1 MENYF
6 FVLFSKII
14 NKYLLFQINLKKMS
28 NELRNLNSQSFS
40 ELECTSSKNISTE
53 LQTIKVQEKK
63 KYVNFYICQLS
74 VGIIFTYIFIICS
87 ITINI
92 VNRVIFWKFKFKFN
106 FTLILLQQL
115 FCMIF
120 FSLCS
125 RYSKIF
131 IAQTGGIS
139 FSDFWKLKFQYI
151 GYCIFFILKT
161 VTSLIG
167 YQLVTNIP
175 MYVNL
180 RKFLTAM
187 TFIYQF
193 FFKKKKISNI
203 NILVVI
209 LLTLGAF
216 LTGIDD
222 YSTDYKGYAAVFLKN
237 MFNLV
242 NLEISENFKQKNGVT
257 NLKLLV
263 YNSFLSTPLLLLTIF
278 INGEFIKVVN
288 YFQEEHDF
296 NYKNLIFFLFA
307 SCSIVMITNSSFF
320 ISNEKNTSLFTQLI
334 SDSKYIVI
342 TFISYFVLKSFTLT
356 WKNITGIILST
367 IAAIIITINSLYN
380 NIKINKNCTKETFK
394 NIKIINNEGSKEN
407 INNSL

>member
-1 MENYF
+1 
-6 FVLFSKII
+6 
-14 NKYLLFQINLKKMS
+14 MS
-28 NELRNLNSQSFS
+28 NELKNLKSSNFS
-40 ELECTSSKNISTE
+40 ETEEQIEKKISSIESKSI
-53 LQTIKVQEKK
+53 EKK
-63 KYVNFYICQLS
+63 KYVNLFICHLS
-74 VGIIFTYIFIICS
+74 VGIVFTYIFIICS

-92 VNRVIFWKFKFKFN
+92 VNRIIFWKYKFKFN
-106 FTLILLQQL
+106 FTLILLQQI

-120 FSLCS
+120 FSICS
-125 RYSKIF
+125 KYSKIF
-131 IAQTGGIS
+131 ITQTGGVS
-139 FSDFWKLKFQYI
+139 MSDFWKLKYQYI
-151 GYCIFFILKT
+151 GYSIFFILKT
-161 VTSLIG
+161 LNSLLG

-187 TFIYQF
+187 TFIYQY

-222 YSTDYKGYAAVFLKN
+222 YSTDYKGYAMVFLKN
-237 MFNLV
+237 MFNLI

-263 YNSFLSTPLLLLTIF
+263 YNSFLSTPLLFITIF
-278 INGEFIKVVN
+278 INGEYFKVIN

-296 NYKNLIFFLFA
+296 NYKYLIIYLFL
-307 SCSIVMITNSSFF
+307 SCSIVMITNASFF
-320 ISNEKNTSLFTQLI
+320 ISNEKNTSLFTQLV
-334 SDSKYIVI
+334 SDTKYIVI
-342 TFISYFVLKSFTLT
+342 TFISYFVLKSFAIT
-356 WKNITGIILST
+356 WKNMTGIIIST

-380 NIKINKNCTKETFK
+380 NIKINKNLK
-394 NIKIINNEGSKEN
+394 NCAYDNIQENQENNNDGSKDT
-407 INNSL
+407 INA